1 MNDIIEA
8 QYDVAKKSKL
18 KRFYES
24 NKILIYSSI
33 SIFII
38 LSLFLVFYLNFK
50 EKKYITL
57 SDNYVKARVYI
68 ENNNKVEATEILK
81 KIIHSNDPTYSS
93 LALFVIVEQNLID
106 NQTEISNLF
115 DHLIENNNFEREV
128 KNLLIYKKALFS
140 SDFVEESDL
149 LNGLKPLLG
158 KESVWKAHAFL
169 LIGDYYVSKKEYLK
183 AREFYS
189 QVLTIKNLQ
198 KQLYDYAKS
207 QSALFVND

>member
-8 QYDVAKKSKL
+8 QYDVTKKSKL
-18 KRFYES
+18 KKFYES

-68 ENNNKVEATEILK
+68 ENNNKIEATEILK
-81 KIIHSNDPTYSS
+81 KIIYSNDPTYSS

-158 KESVWKAHAFL
+158 KESVWKAHALL

-207 QSALFVND
+207 QDALFVND